1 MATWIVESMD
11 RDITKDGKAD
21 VVTNIHWRAS
31 DTDSDGN
38 SATSFGSVGVTLG
51 SGVFVAYADI
61 TEANAIQWAKDALG
75 TDEVTAIET
84 RMANKILLK
93 KTQKTKKGVSWKCN
107 KKKYP
112 LQKK

>member
-1 MATWIVESMD
+1 MD

-51 SGVFVAYADI
+51 SGAFVAYADI

-75 TDEVTAIET
+75 TDEVKNIEDNI
-84 RMANKILLK
+84 ANKISLK
-93 KTQKTKKGVSWKCN
+93 KNPTTASGV
-107 KKKYP
+107 P
-112 LQKK
+112 F